1 MKNGII
7 ISVLLFAFL
16 QGYSQCIDLERGK
29 EIDSIVNR
37 YVKEYSIVGLSVGIV
52 HGDETYSKHYG
63 LTDQK
68 NGYQITDSTLFLTS
82 SISKLFTA
90 TAIFQLIEENKLTLE
105 DRLIDILTD
114 FRMKDKR
121 YTDIRIKH
129 LLTHSSGLK
138 WDNKLKESPDDSTSI
153 ELFLQNLRK
162 QKLNF
167 TPGEKMSYKTYS
179 NAGYDLL
186 GIVVER
192 ISSMKFS
199 DYIKANI
206 LDPLQM
212 NQSTYYYENIDSAV
226 LAIPQ
231 IVAGNSRRV
240 KRLNF
245 FGIDNKNRPILN
257 GEPLSLTSYCIYGEE
272 FEHNPSGNL
281 ISSAVEL
288 NFWMQHNLKIYT
300 DSTFN
305 SILTR
310 ATLKEM
316 WATQIEIPDKKTSI
330 GWGWWIH
337 QDEELGKSVFHVGT
351 NTGFCSILM
360 IYPEKKFGLTILCN
374 GWYAQEAVWHKIAE
388 EITALYIKN

>member
-1 MKNGII
+1 MKIKII
-7 ISVLLFAFL
+7 VSLVLFTFL
-16 QGYSQCIDLERGK
+16 KGYSQNIDLERSK
-29 EIDSIVNR
+29 AIDSIVNQ
-37 YVKEYSIVGLSVGIV
+37 YAKEYSIVGLSIGIV
-52 HGDETYSKHYG
+52 HADMNYTKHYG
-63 LTDQK
+63 FTDQR
-68 NGYQITDSTLFLTS
+68 NGYQITDSTLFLLS
-82 SISKLFTA
+82 SIAKLFTA
-90 TAIFQLIEENKLTLE
+90 TAILQLVEKNKLSLE
-105 DRLIDILTD
+105 DRLSDLLPE

-121 YTDIRIKH
+121 YKEIRIKH

-167 TPGEKMSYKTYS
+167 APGKKMSYKTYS
-179 NAGYDLL
+179 NVGYDLL

-192 ISSMKFS
+192 ISGMKFC
-199 DYIKANI
+199 DYIKVNI
-206 LDPLQM
+206 LEPLQM
-212 NQSTYYYENIDSAV
+212 NQSTYYYEKIDSTL

-231 IVAGNSRRV
+231 IVAGNSRIIE
-240 KRLNF
+240 RLNF
-245 FGIDNKNRPILN
+245 FGVDSRNKPILN
-257 GEPLSLTSYCIYGEE
+257 GEPLSLISYSIYGEE
-272 FEHNPSGNL
+272 YEHNPSGNL

-288 NFWMQHNLKIYT
+288 NLWMQHNLAIYT

-305 SILTR
+305 GILTH
-310 ATLKEM
+310 ATLNEM
-316 WATQIEIPDKKTSI
+316 WTTQVKIPGKKTSI